1 MPRACVPL
9 AVALIAAGAAAAS
22 AADWPRFRGP
32 NGTGA
37 GPDTGFPV
45 KFSATENLLWKAAI
59 PGSGASSPIVS
70 AGKVFVQSASPDGRE
85 RFLICLDAKDGKEA
99 WRRAIPGGAA
109 KTHKKNTL
117 ASSTPAADGRS
128 VYAVFWDGES
138 ITVHAFDFAGKPL
151 WNRSLGGFKSQHG
164 AGESPVVHGGK
175 VFVNHD
181 QDGAARLVALDAAT
195 GAVAWEQ
202 TRKAY
207 RACYSTPFLHK
218 RADGTEELIVA
229 STAGIAGHDPAGGRQ
244 NWVWNWDWS
253 AGGRPLRTV
262 GSPVAA
268 EGLIFLSSGDGA
280 GDRAMVAVKADG
292 ATGDVSGTAKVW
304 ENRKSF
310 PYVPSMLASGA
321 SPPATSPRPASS
333 SGPSAWAATSA
344 PRPSSRRAGSTPPP
358 RRATCSSSRR
368 PASTSCWPAT
378 ASASRC
384 SRPPP
389 PPTVGCTSA
398 APSICSASA
407 ASERGRGSRQARRQ
421 GLTTAGPHP
430 PPRILLQPG
439 ARDFR

>member
-1 MPRACVPL
+1 L
-9 AVALIAAGAAAAS
+9 AVALIAAGSAAAS

-32 NGTGA
+32 NGTGTA
-37 GPDTGFPV
+37 PDTNFPV
-45 KFSATENLLWKAAI
+45 KFSASEHLLWKAAI

-202 TRKAY
+202 TRKPY

-253 AGGRPLRTV
+253 DGGRPLRTV

-280 GDRAMVAVKADG
+280 GDRAMVAIKADG
-292 ATGDVSGTAKVW
+292 AAGDVSASAKVW
-304 ENRKSF
+304 GNTKSV
-310 PYVPSMLASGA
+310 PYVPSMLASGPHLFFVNDRGIAACHVAKTGEQLWAERLGGNVSA
-321 SPPATSPRPASS
+321 SPILAEGRIY
-333 SGPSAWAATSA
+333 AATEEGDVYVFEA
-344 PRPSSRRAGSTPPP
+344 AGKYKLLARNSIGEPLFATP
-358 RRATCSSSRR
+358 
-368 PASTSCWPAT
+368 
-378 ASASRC
+378 
-384 SRPPP
+384 
-389 PPTVGCTSA
+389 
-398 APSICSASA
+398 A
-407 ASERGRGSRQARRQ
+407 ASDGRLYVRGSKHLFCF
-421 GLTTAGPHP
+421 GGK
-430 PPRILLQPG
+430 
-439 ARDFR
+439 